1 MNLRHVSL
9 ISSDSVAVNIITYL
23 LWGVFLK
30 ICWMSLRMS
39 VIKDQENLV
48 KDGRGG
54 MEGKLTDVVEDLVTL
69 VENEHLEVV
78 QIE

>member
-1 MNLRHVSL
+1 
-9 ISSDSVAVNIITYL
+9 
-23 LWGVFLK
+23 
-30 ICWMSLRMS
+30 MS

-48 KDGRGG
+48 KDGRGR

>member
-1 MNLRHVSL
+1 MR
-9 ISSDSVAVNIITYL
+9 
-23 LWGVFLK
+23 
-30 ICWMSLRMS
+30 
-39 VIKDQENLV
+39 ENLV